1 MGEGINGSGER
12 DRVRGRVKGSGVRAK
27 GSGGRVK
34 VVGEGL
40 KGRGERDRVGGRVV
54 G

>member
-1 MGEGINGSGER
+1 VGEGLKGSGKR
-12 DRVRGRVKGSGVRAK
+12 DRVRGSVKGSGVRAK

-34 VVGEGL
+34 G
-40 KGRGERDRVGGRVV
+40 GGRRVK